1 MRIIQGE
8 FFQSSSQV
16 YPSLGTSETLTQ
28 PPSEE
33 SISSQVVS
41 PVPRFQLPGS
51 KEARKMTV
59 TSGRKCSELLSKHNP
74 VGSLLKMLLVS
85 SIWHSTRSVL
95 TWKPKTTPRGRLYLE
110 LVQKMPRTE
119 GNESGSSPGM
129 WATPQVG
136 GGAQTGVSQEAARKE
151 MERGKQIG
159 LAVQV
164 QMWATPRAGDFKGAG
179 SGTKDRSIQKRL
191 DKGQQDLSEQVQAV
205 HRGMWPTPSA
215 NQYETKDLDKMLERR
230 ARCKE
235 SSGNGNGF
243 GLTLANAARMWPT
256 LTASDHKGSGEK
268 IIRKDG
274 KSRMDRLDYATEQ
287 DPAVKQRGASLNP
300 TWVEGLMGYPQG
312 WTCLEDGEMEP
323 GKKECR
329 E

>member
-16 YPSLGTSETLTQ
+16 YPSLGTSTTLTQ

-33 SISSQVVS
+33 SISSQVVTLAS
-41 PVPRFQLPGS
+41 PFHSVGS
-51 KEARKMTV
+51 AKARKMCD
-59 TSGRKCSELLSKHNP
+59 TSGRRCLESLHRQDRL
-74 VGSLLKMLLVS
+74 GSLLRMLLAT
-85 SIWHSTRSVL
+85 SIWDSTRCYL
-95 TWKPKTTPRGRLYLE
+95 TWKVKATPAGRLWFQ
-110 LVQKMPRTE
+110 LVARMPST
-119 GNESGSSPGM
+119 SVKDAGSSPRM

-136 GGAQTGVSQEAARKE
+136 GGAHTGVSQEAARKE

-164 QMWATPRAGDFKGAG
+164 QMWATPRATDFKGAG
-179 SGTKDRSIQKRL
+179 SGTKDRSIQNRL
-191 DKGQQDLSEQVQAV
+191 DKGQQNLSEQVQAV

-256 LTASDHKGSGEK
+256 PTANEDAAGTASGKMQRMLGNHPEVRNTGE
-268 IIRKDG
+268 G
-274 KSRMDRLDYATEQ
+274 T
-287 DPAVKQRGASLNP
+287 LNP
-300 TWVEGLMGYPQG
+300 TWVEALMGYPKG
-312 WTCLEDGEMEP
+312 WTSLDDGEMDP
-323 GKKECR
+323 GRKESP